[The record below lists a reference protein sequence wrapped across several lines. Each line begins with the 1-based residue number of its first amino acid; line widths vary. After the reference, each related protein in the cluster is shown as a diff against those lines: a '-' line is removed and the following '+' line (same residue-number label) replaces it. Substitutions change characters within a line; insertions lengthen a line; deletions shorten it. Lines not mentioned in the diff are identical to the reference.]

1 MTSYFLISP
10 SGDAY
15 ENLARDELLLRRLAP
30 DSVALYLYVNARAVI
45 IGRNQNPYIE
55 CDLSKLDAD
64 NVQLVRRLSGGGA
77 VYHDGGNL
85 NYSFLAPEGLYDQ
98 QRQTGVILEAL
109 KEFGIAAEVSGR
121 NDLTANG
128 FKFSG
133 TAFCQLGANRLQHG
147 TLLIDS
153 DLSALPKYLTPSP
166 LKLQAKGIKSVRAR
180 VCNLREMS
188 AHISVSAM
196 QAALR
201 RAFEKEYG
209 APEPYLMDES
219 FFSDLEAL
227 KQQRMARKWRIGESP
242 RYDVELE
249 TRLSAGLFRLCLNVA
264 GGVISDCR
272 VFSDCLDETLPGQLA
287 QCLKGTSFEKGA
299 FKKALEPMGE
309 VANELIGWLDTVTI

>member
-1 MTSYFLISP
+1 M
-10 SGDAY
+10 
-15 ENLARDELLLRRLAP
+15 
-30 DSVALYLYVNARAVI
+30 
-45 IGRNQNPYIE
+45 
-55 CDLSKLDAD
+55 
-64 NVQLVRRLSGGGA
+64 
-77 VYHDGGNL
+77 
-85 NYSFLAPEGLYDQ
+85 
-98 QRQTGVILEAL
+98 ILEAL
-109 KEFGIAAEVSGR
+109 KEFGIAAEVRGR

-128 FKFSG
+128 YKFSG

-188 AHISVSAM
+188 ERISVSAM

-201 RAFEKEYG
+201 RTFEKEYG
-209 APEPYLMDES
+209 APEPYPMDES
-219 FFSDLEAL
+219 FFSDLETL

-272 VFSDCLDETLPGQLA
+272 VYSDCLDENLPAQIA
-287 QCLKGTSFEKGA
+287 QCLTSASFEKS
-299 FKKALEPMGE
+299 ALQRALTPMGE
-309 VANELIGWLDTVTI
+309 SANELIDWLNKTTI